1 MQNYFNFLTNIS
13 NDFMQQFF
21 TVVDK
26 FVLFAPDFT
35 TFENSTINKISF
47 QNINTSNT
55 VFSNKLFLRNN
66 SARLLGIALWLPYC
80 GGSFYGIQ
88 ATLKNSNLITF

>member
-1 MQNYFNFLTNIS
+1 MQNYFNFLTNIF

-35 TFENSTINKISF
+35 IFENSTINKISF
-47 QNINTSNT
+47 RNINTSNT
-55 VFSNKLFLRNN
+55 VFANKLFLRNN
-66 SARLLGIALWLPYC
+66 SARLLGIA
-80 GGSFYGIQ
+80 F
-88 ATLKNSNLITF
+88 